1 MRSAD
6 ILPLERPHSWLNP
19 ESRHDVV
26 HQCLAS
32 EINVLKTELARQ
44 MQNHTLQIAAANQR
58 LRDSER
64 RQAVFIS
71 SLTHEL
77 LILLSSIVS
86 YSEILPMETIGS
98 LNTDQKK
105 YISRINTSGRSLQ
118 AIITQ
123 VTDISRIESGCVHF
137 YPREFRLNDLV
148 QEAVYQISADAAAK
162 HLAIIAMIPA
172 DLTLCSDYKLL
183 LQCLLHYLS
192 NAVKYTE
199 QGEIHVSASLADGCV
214 ELAVRDTGIGIAAA
228 DLIGL
233 FQAFHHIS
241 SHQGVHQSGAGLGL
255 YLTRKLVTEVLG
267 GTVSAESRPRVGS
280 TFSLCIPEKI
290 S

>member
-1 MRSAD
+1 MGSENVST
-6 ILPLERPHSWLNP
+6 LERPHSWLNL

-26 HQCLAS
+26 RQYLAS
-32 EINVLKTELARQ
+32 EINALKTELARQ
-44 MQNHTLQIAAANQR
+44 TQSHTLQMAAAHQR

-64 RQAVFIS
+64 SQAMFIA
-71 SLTHEL
+71 SLTNEL
-77 LILLSSIVS
+77 RTLLNPIISF
-86 YSEILPMETIGS
+86 SEILPMETIGVLS
-98 LNTDQKK
+98 ADQKK
-105 YISRINTSGRSLQ
+105 YISRVNTSAKSLQ

-123 VTDISRIESGCVHF
+123 VTEISRIESGCVHP

-162 HLAIIAMIPA
+162 HLAITTTIPD
-172 DLTLCSDYKLL
+172 DLTLFTDGRLL

-192 NAVKYTE
+192 NAVKYTD

-228 DLIGL
+228 DIIGL
-233 FQAFHHIS
+233 FQAFHHVN